1 MNQRTL
7 HDWLARL
14 ERQHPRA
21 IDLGLE
27 RVREVAERMG
37 LGKPAP
43 CVITVGGTNGKGS
56 TVAFIEAI
64 ARASGLRVGAYT
76 SPHLLAYNER
86 VRIDGRDAGDD
97 ELVEAFEAVER
108 ARLAP
113 SPALRAPSP
122 SSGEGKAISLT
133 YFEHGTLAALWL
145 FERANL
151 DLAILEVG
159 LGGRLDAVN
168 IVDADVAVVTTV
180 DIDHTDWLGNEREAI
195 GFEKA
200 GIARAWKP
208 LVLGEDDP
216 PASVLR
222 HAYAIGASAIRA
234 NCDFL
239 FEPIDAAHWRW
250 REPGFELALPMP
262 RLSAPVQVRNAAT
275 AIAAL
280 RASGLAIPDQAW
292 VRGIAEAGVPGRLQ
306 AFERD
311 GVEIVVDVAHNPQ
324 AAGEL
329 AAWLDAHPPAG
340 RAFAVFAALAD
351 KDVAGIVARL
361 APCVDRWWIAGLEDA
376 GPRGQGVDAFAATLA
391 DTAASMAI
399 RNRDVAAAL
408 ADARAQARPGDRV
421 LVFGSFHTAAAALQ
435 ALAASGS

>member
-1 MNQRTL
+1 VSRDSLQQ
-7 HDWLARL
+7 WLAKL

-27 RVREVAERMG
+27 RVREVVQRMR

-43 CVITVGGTNGKGS
+43 CVIAVGGTNGKGS

-86 VRIDGRDAGDD
+86 VRIDGHDVGDD
-97 ELVEAFEAVER
+97 ELVEAFEAVEA
-108 ARLAP
+108 AR
-113 SPALRAPSP
+113 
-122 SSGEGKAISLT
+122 GDISLT

-151 DLAILEVG
+151 DLAVLEVG

-180 DIDHTDWLGNEREAI
+180 DIDHVEWLGEDREAI

-239 FEPIDAAHWRW
+239 FAPIDDAHWSW
-250 REPGFELALPMP
+250 REPGFELQLPMP
-262 RLSAPVQVRNAAT
+262 RLSAPAQVRNAAT

-280 RASGLAIPDQAW
+280 RASDLAIANEAW
-292 VRGIAEAGVPGRLQ
+292 ARGVAEASVPGRLQ
-306 AFERD
+306 SLQRD
-311 GVEIVVDVAHNPQ
+311 GVDIVVDVAHNPQ

-329 AAWLDAHPPAG
+329 AAWLAMNPPSG
-340 RAFAVFAALAD
+340 RVFAVFAALAD

-361 APCVDRWWIAGLEDA
+361 AAYVDRWWIAGLEDA
-376 GPRGQGVDAFAATLA
+376 GPRGQDVDALAASLA
-391 DTAASMAI
+391 GTAAADASRAS
-399 RNRDVAAAL
+399 DVAAAL
-408 ADARAQARPGDRV
+408 AAARAQARPGDRV

-435 ALAASGS
+435 ALDARGS